1 MTDYQQPES
10 KIPLFLPHSSASTE
24 LNKTGS
30 WRYVH
35 PLYDEKTAPCSA
47 ACPLGEDIARIEL
60 LVSQNLIAEAW
71 QTIVIENPFP
81 AICGHVC
88 FHPCENACNRAHL
101 DAPIAIHHLER
112 FIGDAFSA
120 ESTTTRTAGG
130 LDFTA
135 KGGKKKGRAVPRS
148 LRVKPGAKHPVWVTQ
163 SRPDAVKP
171 LPINGKKV
179 AIVGGGPAGLGA
191 AYFLS
196 LLGYRCDVFE
206 ASSAPGGI
214 LRWGIPAYRLP
225 QEVLEMEINRIKD
238 LGVNIHCL
246 TPVSSELLES
256 LKTRYDALFIACGHG
271 RAIDLKIEGAHKTMD
286 GLQFLHRL
294 RSDENVSLAGT
305 AAIIGGGNT
314 AIDVA
319 RSLVR
324 LGVEPIIIYR
334 RRRQDMPAF
343 DPEVEMALE
352 EGVKLKTLLA
362 PVGITDATGTPPN
375 SDSLLS
381 IRLQKMRV
389 STTEIEGCAR
399 VVPDGETIETF
410 QVNHIFTAIG
420 AETAEAWQHIPHDD
434 RARIGLS
441 HCELTVSDMPII
453 YGGDLTN
460 RVKSVSDAIAS
471 GKQAAIALDSC
482 LKCGRDAIKA
492 AMTNCRV
499 GPGPAVSMANYL
511 GQARKERNPHV
522 VSADEINTHYFKTA
536 ARLSA
541 PIASAEDRIQSFL
554 PVAAILSQKV
564 ALAEARRCFNCGIC
578 NACDYCRLYC
588 PDMSVVI
595 ENEQRSINM
604 DYCKGCGL
612 CVAECPRN
620 AMALKEEGV

>member
-1 MTDYQQPES
+1 MTDNKHPDN

-60 LVSQNLIAEAW
+60 LASQNLITEAW

-88 FHPCENACNRAHL
+88 FHPCENACNRAQL

-112 FIGDAFSA
+112 FIGGTLST
-120 ESTTTRTAGG
+120 ESQPA
-130 LDFTA
+130 
-135 KGGKKKGRAVPRS
+135 
-148 LRVKPGAKHPVWVTQ
+148 
-163 SRPDAVKP
+163 AVKP
-171 LPINGKKV
+171 LPSNGKKV
-179 AIVGGGPAGLGA
+179 AVAGGGPAGLGA

-225 QEVLEMEINRIKD
+225 QAVLEKEIDRIKN
-238 LGVNIHCL
+238 LGVSIHCR
-246 TPVSSELLES
+246 TAVSSEMLEEF
-256 LKTRYDALFIACGHG
+256 KTQYDALFIACGYG
-271 RAIDLKIEGAHKTMD
+271 RAIDLNIEGAHRAMD
-286 GLQFLHRL
+286 GLQFLYRL
-294 RSDENVSLAGT
+294 RSDENVSLTGR
-305 AAIIGGGNT
+305 AAVIGGGNT
-314 AIDVA
+314 AVDVA

-324 LGVEPIIIYR
+324 LGVEPIIVYR

-362 PVGITDATGTPPN
+362 PVGITEATGTPPN
-375 SDSLLS
+375 PDPLLS
-381 IRLQKMRV
+381 LGLQKMKV
-389 STTEIEGCAR
+389 SATEIEGRAR
-399 VVPDGETIETF
+399 VVPDGETIETLE
-410 QVNHIFTAIG
+410 VNHIFTAIG
-420 AETAEAWQHIPHDD
+420 AEPAETWQHVPSD
-434 RARIGLS
+434 RAIRLS
-441 HCELTVSDMPII
+441 HCTLMASDAPII

-471 GKQAAIALDSC
+471 GKQAAIALDSYF
-482 LKCGRDAIKA
+482 KFGGEAIKDA
-492 AMTNCRV
+492 VANCRV
-499 GPGPAVSMANYL
+499 GPGPAVSMAIYL
-511 GQARKERNPHV
+511 GHTRKERNPHI
-522 VSADEINTHYFKTA
+522 VSADEINIHYFKTA

-541 PIASAEDRIQSFL
+541 PIAPAKDRIRSFL
-554 PVAAILSQKV
+554 PVTAMLSEEAV
-564 ALAEARRCFNCGIC
+564 LTEARRCFNCGIC

-595 ENEQRSINM
+595 ENEQRTINL

>member
-1 MTDYQQPES
+1 MTDQRHPDN

-47 ACPLGEDIARIEL
+47 ACPIGEDIARIEL
-60 LVSQNLIAEAW
+60 LVSQNLIAEAS

-88 FHPCENACNRAHL
+88 FHPCENACNRAEL

-112 FIGDAFSA
+112 FVGDTLLA
-120 ESTTTRTAGG
+120 ESPPA
-130 LDFTA
+130 A
-135 KGGKKKGRAVPRS
+135 A
-148 LRVKPGAKHPVWVTQ
+148 
-163 SRPDAVKP
+163 KP
-171 LPINGKKV
+171 LPSNGKKV
-179 AIVGGGPAGLGA
+179 AIAGGGPAGLGA

-196 LLGYRCDVFE
+196 LLGYGCEVFE

-225 QEVLEMEINRIKD
+225 QEILEKEINRIKD
-238 LGVNIHCL
+238 LGVSIHCR
-246 TPVSSELLES
+246 TPLSAEMLDS
-256 LKTRYDALFIACGHG
+256 LKAQYDALFIACGHG
-271 RAIDLKIEGAHKTMD
+271 RTIDLKIEGAHTAMD
-286 GLQFLHRL
+286 GLQFLNRL

-324 LGVEPIIIYR
+324 LGVEPIIVYR

-343 DPEVEMALE
+343 DPEVEMALD
-352 EGVKLKTLLA
+352 EGVRLKTLQA
-362 PVGITDATGTPPN
+362 PVGITGAAGNPPAPDA
-375 SDSLLS
+375 LLS
-381 IRLQKMRV
+381 IRLQKMKI
-389 STTEIEGCAR
+389 SATEIKGRAR
-399 VVPDGETIETF
+399 IVPDGDRFETL
-410 QVNHIFTAIG
+410 QVNHVFTAIG
-420 AETAEAWQHIPHDD
+420 AEPAETWQQVPRDD
-434 RARIGLS
+434 RALIHLS
-441 HCELTVSDMPII
+441 HCKMTASDMPIV

-471 GKQAAIALDSC
+471 GKQAAIALDSY
-482 LKCGRDAIKA
+482 LKFGADAIKKTVA
-492 AMTNCRV
+492 NCQV
-499 GPGPAVSMANYL
+499 GPGPAVSMAIYL
-511 GQARKERNPHV
+511 GQARKERNPYI
-522 VSADEINTHYFKTA
+522 VSSDEINTHYFKTA

-541 PIASAEDRIQSFL
+541 PIASAKDRIQSFS
-554 PVAAILSQKV
+554 PVAATLSQAAV
-564 ALAEARRCFNCGIC
+564 LAEARRCFNCGIC

-595 ENEQRSINM
+595 ENEQRTINM

-620 AMALKEEGV
+620 AMALKEEGA